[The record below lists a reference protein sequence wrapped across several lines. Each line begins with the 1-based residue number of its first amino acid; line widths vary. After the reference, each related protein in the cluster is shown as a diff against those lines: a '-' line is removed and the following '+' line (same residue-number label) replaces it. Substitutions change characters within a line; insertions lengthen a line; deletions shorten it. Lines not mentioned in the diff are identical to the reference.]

1 MISIDRIR
9 KLAGEKSK
17 YAIKVADKEKQNKC
31 SNASIEHK
39 EVCSCVNCT
48 KNAEKYIPVQKCD
61 EKGEV
66 SDYTIFVLPFCSKH
80 TESSKAIEIKYKAKF
95 VPFEKFF
102 KS

>member
-17 YAIKVADKEKQNKC
+17 YAIKVADKEKQSKC
-31 SNASIEHK
+31 SNAK
-39 EVCSCVNCT
+39 
-48 KNAEKYIPVQKCD
+48 
-61 EKGEV
+61 
-66 SDYTIFVLPFCSKH
+66 TIL
-80 TESSKAIEIKYKAKF
+80 